1 MPVANKDG
9 SIRLCVDFRKV
20 NKVTVPDPYYIPM
33 VGEIVDRVAGAQ
45 YLSKLD
51 LNKGFHQ
58 VPLSEEAKQ
67 RAAIVTPFG
76 KFQFTMMPFG
86 MINATSTFQQLMDEV
101 LRGKQ
106 DRCSAYIDDILIYW
120 GEHLAHVKE
129 TLMCLR
135 RARLKAKLSKCEW
148 GKEQLE
154 YLGHRIGGGIVEV
167 PEARVKAM
175 AEFRQP
181 VTKKDV
187 RAFLGTTGYYRK
199 FIPGYGAVAA
209 PLTAATRKVEP
220 DTVIWTSDRVE
231 AFQSLRKLIVNVCT
245 LTIPLPDD
253 QYRLQTDA
261 SVAGVGAVLSEVQ
274 DGVEKPTA
282 FFSRQLTAA
291 EKNYTAS
298 ELECLG
304 IITAVRHFEVYLT
317 GRNFALVTDHQAL
330 QGLRTSRHLNRR
342 LTRWAMFLQ
351 DYDFDLQYRPGS

>member
-1 MPVANKDG
+1 MFEK
-9 SIRLCVDFRKV
+9 
-20 NKVTVPDPYYIPM
+20 
-33 VGEIVDRVAGAQ
+33 GET
-45 YLSKLD
+45 
-51 LNKGFHQ
+51 H
-58 VPLSEEAKQ
+58 
-67 RAAIVTPFG
+67 
-76 KFQFTMMPFG
+76 
-86 MINATSTFQQLMDEV
+86 
-101 LRGKQ
+101 
-106 DRCSAYIDDILIYW
+106 
-120 GEHLAHVKE
+120 
-129 TLMCLR
+129 
-135 RARLKAKLSKCEW
+135 SKCEW

-154 YLGHRIGGGIVEV
+154 YRIGGGIVEV

-209 PLTAATRKVEP
+209 PLTLATRKVEP

-231 AFQSLRKLIVNVCT
+231 AFQSLRKLIVDVCT

-261 SVAGVGAVLSEVQ
+261 SMEGVGAVLSVVR

-298 ELECLG
+298 ELECW
-304 IITAVRHFEVYLT
+304 
-317 GRNFALVTDHQAL
+317 ALKRLYVIL
-330 QGLRTSRHLNRR
+330 KCTSRAGTLH
-342 LTRWAMFLQ
+342 W
-351 DYDFDLQYRPGS
+351 